1 MVKGE
6 GENILI
12 LAGWGTDYKVY
23 KNLAESISNYAKVFY
38 FDMPGFGKSD
48 EPKEPWNVDN
58 YISLVKEFIRQL
70 NIKELSIIG
79 HSNGGRICIKMLSD
93 NNLEFKVKKLILI
106 GSAGIVN
113 KKSLKKRLK
122 IATVKIGKKF
132 LSLPIIKNI
141 FPNTV
146 EKLKNK
152 MGSVDYR
159 NAIWLGYEQ
168 IKKDGYI
175 NTNTIVKI
183 QGTIEHNNAG
193 IKKLPGTELKNSIT
207 GETIYTPPQSE
218 QEITGYLKNLEDFIN
233 NNEDG
238 IDPLIK
244 VCLIHYQFESIHPF
258 YDGNGRTGRILN
270 ILYLVLNNLIDSPI
284 LYLSKYIN
292 KTKQEYYKL
301 FNEVRN
307 NNNFEDWILYILKGI
322 EITSKETITLIEKI
336 QNEMKTYKEEFRNK
350 LPKIYSKE
358 LLESLFYEV
367 YTKIAYIEKACNVT
381 RITATS
387 YLNQLEEIGLL
398 ESEKIGREKLYKNTR
413 LIKLLSES

>member
-1 MVKGE
+1 MKLEMLPYKNVNLKTNKVLEQLTLSSRALAELKGYSNIIPNMHILINAVTINE
-6 GENILI
+6 AKDSSAIENIVTTHDDI
-12 LAGWGTDYKVY
+12 YKVLTESGY
-23 KNLAESISNYAKVFY
+23 KEENAKEV
-38 FDMPGFGKSD
+38 
-48 EPKEPWNVDN
+48 
-58 YISLVKEFIRQL
+58 
-70 NIKELSIIG
+70 
-79 HSNGGRICIKMLSD
+79 
-93 NNLEFKVKKLILI
+93 
-106 GSAGIVN
+106 
-113 KKSLKKRLK
+113 
-122 IATVKIGKKF
+122 
-132 LSLPIIKNI
+132 
-141 FPNTV
+141 
-146 EKLKNK
+146 
-152 MGSVDYR
+152 VDYR
-159 NAIWLGYEQ
+159 NAIWLGYEE

-193 IKKLPGTELKNSIT
+193 IRKLPGTELKNSIT

-218 QEITGYLKNLEDFIN
+218 QEIRGYLKNLEDFIN

-270 ILYLVLNNLIDSPI
+270 ILYLVLNNLIDNPI

-322 EITSKETITLIEKI
+322 EITSKETIILIEKI
-336 QNEMKTYKEEFRNK
+336 QNEIKNYKEEFISK

-367 YTKIAYIEKACNVT
+367 YTKISYIEKACNVT
-381 RITATS
+381 RLTAAS
-387 YLNQLEEIGLL
+387 YLNQLEEVGLL
-398 ESEKIGREKLYKNTR
+398 ESEKVGRERLYKNVR
-413 LIKLLSES
+413 LIKLLSEN

>member
-1 MVKGE
+1 MKLEILPYKNVNLKTNKILEQLTLSSRALAELKGYANTIPNMHILINAVTINE
-6 GENILI
+6 AKDSSAIENIVTTHDDI
-12 LAGWGTDYKVY
+12 YKVLTESGY
-23 KNLAESISNYAKVFY
+23 KEENAKEV
-38 FDMPGFGKSD
+38 
-48 EPKEPWNVDN
+48 
-58 YISLVKEFIRQL
+58 
-70 NIKELSIIG
+70 
-79 HSNGGRICIKMLSD
+79 
-93 NNLEFKVKKLILI
+93 
-106 GSAGIVN
+106 
-113 KKSLKKRLK
+113 
-122 IATVKIGKKF
+122 
-132 LSLPIIKNI
+132 
-141 FPNTV
+141 
-146 EKLKNK
+146 
-152 MGSVDYR
+152 VDYR

-183 QGTIEHNNAG
+183 QGTIKHNNAG
-193 IKKLPGTELKNSIT
+193 IRKLPGTELKNSIT

-218 QEITGYLKNLEDFIN
+218 QEIIAYLINLENFIN

-244 VCLIHYQFESIHPF
+244 VCLVHYQFESIHPF

-301 FNEVRN
+301 FNEVRD

-336 QNEMKTYKEEFRNK
+336 QNEMKNYKEEFRSK

-367 YTKIAYIEKACNVT
+367 YTKISYIEKACNVT
-381 RITATS
+381 RLTASS
-387 YLNQLEEIGLL
+387 YLNQLEEVGLL
-398 ESEKIGREKLYKNTR
+398 ESEKIGRERLYKNTR
-413 LIKLLSES
+413 LIKLLSEN